1 MSEALKLYAGRL
13 APRKGRTVGSE
24 VEINEYERVDDLQFG
39 GLRIIQSQ
47 RGFRFGMDAVLLSH
61 FTDVRPGDRVA
72 DLGTGTGIIPLLLC
86 GHTKGSA
93 FIGLELQGEM
103 AEMAARS
110 VRLNGLQDKISII
123 EGDLRLSH
131 ELLGYNGFDVVTCNP
146 PYERKGCGV
155 VCQEMAW
162 TLARHEEACTLADVA
177 RAAFN
182 LLRQGGRLSLIIRS
196 DRAVDVLLSLKEA
209 RMEPKRIRLVCP
221 SADRAPNLML
231 VEATRGGNP
240 GVRWEPPLI
249 VYGPDGAYTPALQA
263 IYGREAE
270 G

>member
-1 MSEALKLYAGRL
+1 
-13 APRKGRTVGSE
+13 VGND
-24 VEINEYERVDDLQFG
+24 VAIKEYERVDDLQFG

-47 RGFRFGMDAVLLSH
+47 KGFRFGMDAVLLAH
-61 FTDVRPGDRVA
+61 FTDVRPGDRVV
-72 DLGTGTGIIPLLLC
+72 DLGTGTGIIPILLS
-86 GHTKGSA
+86 GHTKGA
-93 FIGLELQGEM
+93 EFVGLEIQPEM
-103 AEMAARS
+103 AEMASRS
-110 VRLNGLQDKISII
+110 VCLNGLQEKIKII

-177 RAAFN
+177 HAAFN

-196 DRAVDVLLSLKEA
+196 DRAVDVLMALKEA
-209 RMEPKRIRLVCP
+209 RMEPKRIRLICP
-221 SADRAPNLML
+221 SADRAPNLIL

-240 GVRWEPPLI
+240 GVRWEPVLI
-249 VYGPDGAYTPALQA
+249 VYGPDGEYSPALQA
-263 IYGREAE
+263 IYGKEAE